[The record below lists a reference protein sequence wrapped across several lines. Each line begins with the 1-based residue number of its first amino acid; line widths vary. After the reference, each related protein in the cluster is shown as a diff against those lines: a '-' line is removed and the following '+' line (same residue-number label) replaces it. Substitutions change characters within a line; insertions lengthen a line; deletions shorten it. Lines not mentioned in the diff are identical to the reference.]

1 MDKKEELKPTENIN
15 NFLDAGNPTQITTFY
30 QMGGT
35 IYEVEVSCQG
45 SETLRNKMLRLLKT
59 ENIST

>member
-1 MDKKEELKPTENIN
+1 MDKKEELTSIENTDN
-15 NFLDAGNPTQITTFY
+15 YFDAGDPTQITTYY

-45 SETLRNKMLRLLKT
+45 SETLMNKMLRLLKT

>member
-1 MDKKEELKPTENIN
+1 MDKKEELTPIENTDN
-15 NFLDAGNPTQITTFY
+15 YFDAGDPTQITTYY

-45 SETLRNKMLRLLKT
+45 VG
-59 ENIST
+59 NIDE